1 MTSDEGEALA
11 AADEAAV
18 EPSVRHSHDDTR
30 PKSRLRDK
38 SLETPPRNSS
48 EPTRNSLRKP
58 SSLKGRRDVKFEEQD
73 GGATQTSAPH
83 ASDSD
88 GEASDDTRYERYAS
102 NRDDS
107 SPRRREDDDDAD
119 DDRERYDPSADTHPG
134 PPCDLKLEYW
144 MRSEECTE
152 RKRAHVAA
160 IDERGGYWGMED
172 HIEETVFQPH
182 GDTVLERNMFPYD
195 TPPGI
200 SHWTLWSRDA
210 LSEQDIVRWTKAWLS
225 EHLPDAIRFNYDL
238 NDNNSID
245 IPHYHVF
252 IERPADADEEERRA
266 RDEPGEVKFNS
277 HRDSR
282 EGVEKN
288 KRGRDEA
295 DSDAAPATKA
305 TRLEN
310 AKP

>member
-1 MTSDEGEALA
+1 
-11 AADEAAV
+11 
-18 EPSVRHSHDDTR
+18 
-30 PKSRLRDK
+30 
-38 SLETPPRNSS
+38 
-48 EPTRNSLRKP
+48 
-58 SSLKGRRDVKFEEQD
+58 
-73 GGATQTSAPH
+73 
-83 ASDSD
+83 
-88 GEASDDTRYERYAS
+88 
-102 NRDDS
+102 
-107 SPRRREDDDDAD
+107 
-119 DDRERYDPSADTHPG
+119 
-134 PPCDLKLEYW
+134 
-144 MRSEECTE
+144 
-152 RKRAHVAA
+152 
-160 IDERGGYWGMED
+160 
-172 HIEETVFQPH
+172 
-182 GDTVLERNMFPYD
+182 
-195 TPPGI
+195 
-200 SHWTLWSRDA
+200 
-210 LSEQDIVRWTKAWLS
+210 LSEQDIVRWTKTWLT

-266 RDEPGEVKFNS
+266 RDEPGELNS